1 MNVRSV
7 SADCLT
13 SAQIAA
19 WSDLQRSEPT
29 LESPFFRPEF
39 TQAVAAVRRDV
50 EVGLLEQDG
59 KPVGFFP
66 YQCDRPGIASPVG
79 CPYADFQGLIVGR
92 GVSWDPLE
100 ILRGCGLAAW
110 HFDRLIVSQEPFRP
124 YHWVTNGSPYL
135 DLSRGWEAYLAA
147 QVKEH
152 KTSFA
157 SLTRKLR
164 TAEKRV
170 GQVRLEYH
178 SADPRVFATLIDWKR
193 QQFRRTKVP
202 DVLQFPWQTDLLER
216 VLDRQSEAF
225 AGVLS
230 SLHIGDHLAAIV
242 MSIRSYGILHSWVA
256 AYGPEFAEF
265 SPGLLMWIEL
275 ARASDGLGIRRIELG
290 EGSESYKSTF
300 KSGSATLAEG
310 SVDLRPIPRVIRR
323 MWRRTRRWVKL
334 SPLGKPLEKPARVYF
349 RLRNWLTKQ

>member
-7 SADCLT
+7 SADRLT
-13 SAQIAA
+13 PEQIAA
-19 WSDLQRSEPT
+19 WSAVQQSEPS
-29 LESPFFRPEF
+29 LDSPFFRPEF

-66 YQCDRPGIASPVG
+66 YQRDPHGSGSAVG
-79 CPYADFQGLIVGR
+79 RPYADFQGLIVGSK
-92 GVSWDPLE
+92 VHWDPPE

-110 HFDRLIVSQEPFRP
+110 HFDRLITSQEPFRP

-135 DLSRGWEAYLAA
+135 DLSAGWEAYLAA

-157 SLTRKLR
+157 NMARKRR

-170 GQVRLEYH
+170 GEVRLEYH
-178 SADPRVFATLIDWKR
+178 SVDKRVFATLVDWKR

-202 DVLQFPWQTDLLER
+202 DVLSSQWQTDLLEH
-216 VLDRQSEAF
+216 VLDRQNEAF
-225 AGVLS
+225 AGALS
-230 SLHIGDHLAAIV
+230 SLYIGDNLAAIV
-242 MSIRSYGILHSWVA
+242 MSIRSYGTLHSWVT
-256 AYGPEFAEF
+256 AYNPKFAEF
-265 SPGLLMWIEL
+265 SPGLLVWVEL
-275 ARASDGLGIRRIELG
+275 AKASEGLGIRRIELG
-290 EGSESYKSTF
+290 EGPESYKSTF
-300 KSGSATLAEG
+300 KSGSALLAEG
-310 SVDLRPIPRVIRR
+310 CVDLRPIPRVLRR

-334 SPLGKPLEKPARVYF
+334 SPLGKPLERPARVYF
-349 RLRNWLTKQ
+349 RICNWLTKR